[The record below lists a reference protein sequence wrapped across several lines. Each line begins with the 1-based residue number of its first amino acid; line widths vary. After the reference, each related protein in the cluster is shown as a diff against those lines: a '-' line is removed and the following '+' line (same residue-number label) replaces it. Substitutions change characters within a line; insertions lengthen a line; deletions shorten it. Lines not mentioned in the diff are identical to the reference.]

1 MTKWCGEKQ
10 IDWFRSMNIWNVVQ
24 THWRE
29 WSSLEIGCFVSVLVI
44 FFVGVGVMLRQRKIA
59 ISQAAACFVFL
70 IIYALILG
78 TTVFTRTV
86 SVNFRYELMPL
97 WSWWKAFAERDL
109 SIQTEIFLN
118 IMMFVPIGLLLPWIL
133 HRGVKANESF
143 LWGIG
148 LSAVIEICQ
157 LVFKLGL
164 FEWDDM
170 IHNGLGCMA
179 GSVLMTTVLRKGK
192 K

>member
-1 MTKWCGEKQ
+1 
-10 IDWFRSMNIWNVVQ
+10 MNIWNVFQ
-24 THWRE
+24 SHWRD
-29 WSSLEIGCFVSVLVI
+29 WSCLEIGCFGVVLII
-44 FFVGVGVMLRQRKIA
+44 FFVAAGILLRQKKVV

-78 TTVFTRTV
+78 TTVFTRN
-86 SVNFRYELMPL
+86 SGSDFRYELVPF
-97 WSWWKAFAERDL
+97 WSWWEALVERDQ

-118 IMMFVPIGLLLPWIL
+118 IMMFVPIGLLIPWML
-133 HRGVKANESF
+133 HRGVKAKESL
-143 LWGIG
+143 LWGVV

-157 LVFKLGL
+157 LLFKLGL

-179 GSVLMTTVLRKGK
+179 GCVLMTKILKKFDKKILRKEMDSSF
-192 K
+192 